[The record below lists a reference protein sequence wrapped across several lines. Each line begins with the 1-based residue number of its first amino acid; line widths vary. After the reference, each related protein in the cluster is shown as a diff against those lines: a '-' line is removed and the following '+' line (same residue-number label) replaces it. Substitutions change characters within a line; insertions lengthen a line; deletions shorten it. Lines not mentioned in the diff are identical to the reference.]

1 MGTEIMTA
9 GQIAQQ
15 SKYRQA
21 LQVAE
26 KVAAGEWCR
35 MDWQVLA
42 NVEDTLEELLDRVR
56 SARISRY
63 HSEEYAAD
71 CL

>member
-1 MGTEIMTA
+1 MTA

-26 KVAAGEWCR
+26 KVAAGEWRR

-42 NVEDTLEELLDRVR
+42 NVEHTLEELLDKVR
-56 SARISRY
+56 SARSSRY
-63 HSEEYAAD
+63 HSEEYTAD

>member
-9 GQIAQQ
+9 GQIAQH

-26 KVAAGEWCR
+26 KVAAGDWRR
-35 MDWQVLA
+35 MDWQTLA
-42 NVEDTLEELLDRVR
+42 NVETVLEELLDRVR
-56 SARISRY
+56 SARSSRY